1 MNNII
6 NVAIIGAGQGGTG
19 ILKMLLALDSINIIG
34 MADINKDA
42 LGMKIAH
49 EKGIYTTEDY
59 NKLIAKEKIDV
70 IFDATGVSEVEEDIK
85 HKIKKDVIFIQSK
98 AALLFMSMVKRHE
111 ELLIEKEHTGHLET
125 ILNSA
130 QEGIQACD
138 HTGKILYLNKAFFDI
153 TKKTPEEYL
162 DKNVFDVSPHG
173 SLAKVL
179 KTKEPV
185 FGWANFIQNSNIE
198 VVSNASPIMVNG
210 EMKGA
215 VVVFRDMSDMKKMTA
230 KLAKSKETIEVLK
243 SGINQLSSAKYT
255 FSDLVGDNRLF
266 CQCKRDA
273 LQAAKSD
280 SGILI
285 TGESGTGKELFAHA
299 IHNAS
304 NRADGPFIK
313 VNCAAIPENLL
324 ESEMYGYE
332 KGAFTGALKSK
343 IGKFE
348 LADGGTIFLDEIGDM
363 SLPLQSKLLRVLQE
377 KEVERLG
384 SNRLKSVDIRIIAA
398 TNQNLEKMVEKKAF
412 REDLYYRL
420 KIINIQIPP
429 LRERKD
435 DLPLLINHFLKT
447 YNIKFKKNCRTTPE
461 VLNMM
466 LKYDWP
472 GNIRELQNILERAI
486 VLSEG
491 EYLIPQLVMPY
502 LDFKTALVKNDEII
516 PIDEMEKQ
524 ALERALAIY
533 GNSLTGKKRAA
544 QELNISLATLYN
556 RIKKYKS
563 TF

>member
-1 MNNII
+1 MNNTI

-19 ILKMLLALDSINIIG
+19 ILKMLLALDSINVIG
-34 MADINKDA
+34 IADINKNS

-59 NKLIAKEKIDV
+59 NKLIDKEEIDV
-70 IFDATGVSEVEEDIK
+70 IFEATGISEIEEDIK
-85 HKIKKDVIFIQSK
+85 YKIKKDVIFIQSK

-138 HTGKILYLNKAFFDI
+138 HTGKILYLNKAFFEI

-162 DKNVFDVSPHG
+162 GKNVFDVSPHG

-198 VVSNASPIMVNG
+198 VVSNASPIIVNG

-266 CQCKRDA
+266 CQCKKDA

-299 IHNAS
+299 IHNTS

-324 ESEMYGYE
+324 ESEMFGHE

-363 SLPLQSKLLRVLQE
+363 GLPLQSKLLRVLQE
-377 KEVERLG
+377 KEVERVG
-384 SNRLKSVDIRIIAA
+384 SNRLKKIDIRVIAA
-398 TNQNLEKMVEKKAF
+398 TNQNLRKMVENKAF

-420 KIINIQIPP
+420 KVINIQVPP

-435 DLPLLINHFLKT
+435 DLPLFISYFLNI
-447 YNIKFKKNCRTTPE
+447 YNKKFKKNCTISADI
-461 VLNMM
+461 LDMM

-486 VLSEG
+486 VLSDKENI
-491 EYLIPQLVMPY
+491 IPQLIMPN
-502 LDFKTALVKNDEII
+502 LDFKTTVVQDDNVI
-516 PIDEMEKQ
+516 PMDEMEKQ
-524 ALERALAIY
+524 ALEKALAIY
-533 GNSLTGKKRAA
+533 GNSLAGKKRAA

-556 RIKKYKS
+556 RIKKYNNI
-563 TF
+563 